1 MATAATVTIR
11 LDGDS
16 ATLIRELNKANQATT
31 RTFSGMQRDA
41 AAAAKALG
49 LVGLAAAAAFGALT
63 KRAFDS
69 VDALVKASDQLG
81 ATTSS
86 LAGLKLAGAQA
97 GVGFESVVGGM
108 LKMQR
113 SLVDATTKGGE
124 LAAVYERLGV
134 NTREL
139 LKLTPDQQLS
149 KLADAFAQIQNPAE
163 RTALAMQIFGK
174 GGTEMLPMLA
184 KGGGEMAKWAEQ
196 ADRLGIALSNVEAQT
211 IDDAGDA
218 LGVVALAA
226 EGVATQFALAI
237 APSITKGA
245 QGIVDFIAKAD
256 GFKSAMTAAA
266 GAVATVGEAFGESRA
281 AAALFS
287 GVGAAILTGLVNAA
301 NLLRL
306 ALLGIDL
313 AFMSIDAT
321 IRRIKGEQP
330 FDDIGSQA
338 KSLTSDLSK
347 LRIQAQL
354 LEATNIGGI
363 NTDGIASLKKEIA
376 DTEAKLKAL
385 GAPGKLAPLV
395 NELDRLKARRVDLGA
410 VVNDRSLE
418 GAQAQLRKLQGMA
431 TAAKAA
437 IETGGQ
443 PGWIDNI
450 RAAGI
455 RGVDTLDELQDRYE
469 TLQRS
474 IAQQQGAINI
484 GQTGL
489 DMAVTDV
496 RALDKEIAAL
506 QGRIKAE
513 GGEIL
518 LTVPKDAPLT
528 EYGELLRDIAAKSK
542 EAQAIPLWIGTEQIL
557 ADAKKAGDEAATAFA
572 ESAAAAPPATFTVSA
587 PVPQALDFSNL
598 LADATATA
606 KARVAI
612 EQATT
617 DEIRRI
623 AIAGEQDVSA
633 ALQASLAAM
642 AANLTDIQ
650 RRQAEN
656 QAKATGKPVDFDE
669 QAALL
674 QNQVRVTNAA
684 ADQLIAA
691 RERVAQGGPLAL
703 PARDA
708 AGIQAETEM
717 ATQVML
723 AAYATADAQRLEAQK
738 LLNETLYLG
747 EQEAGQALIE
757 LAAQQAREK
766 VIAEFEARGQ
776 AMDETGQFADPETR
790 AAFEKAVQ
798 DETLAR
804 ESDFLNQRLQM
815 QSQFGQ
821 QYLGIQKLITTLTG
835 KTWADSNRKQLSNA
849 AAFATGAI
857 GIANALFG
865 ENKAIAIGQAI
876 VSTYTGAAN
885 ALSSMPYPANLAAAA
900 TVIATGLAQVQSIR
914 SANKGGGGGFSGGG
928 AAASAPS
935 VPDYSSGAAGG
946 QAAGS
951 QAAIQIVV
959 QGDLLGW
966 DDFMRDRLVGSLRDI
981 VDGSDVVIFG
991 PGSRQ
996 AAEIRGGG

>member
-16 ATLIRELNKANQATT
+16 ATLIRELNKANQATA

-163 RTALAMQIFGK
+163 RTALAMQVFGK
-174 GGTEMLPMLA
+174 GGAEMMPMLA
-184 KGGGEMAKWAEQ
+184 KGGGELAKWAEQ
-196 ADRLGIALSNVEAQT
+196 ADRLGIALSNVEAKT

-237 APSITKGA
+237 APAIIKGSES
-245 QGIVDFIAKAD
+245 IVDFIAKSD
-256 GFKSAMTAAA
+256 GFKTAMTATA
-266 GAVATVGEAFGESRA
+266 GAVVSVGEAFGTSRA
-281 AAALFS
+281 AAAAFS
-287 GVGAAILTGLVNAA
+287 GIGAAILTALVNAA
-301 NLLRL
+301 NLLRK

-313 AFMSIDAT
+313 AFMTIEAT
-321 IRRIKGEQP
+321 IRRIKGETP

-338 KSLTSDLSK
+338 KSLTTELGK
-347 LRIQAQL
+347 LKTQAQL

-363 NTDGIASLKKEIA
+363 HTEGLAALKKEIA
-376 DTEAKLKAL
+376 DTEAKLKLL

-395 NELDRLKARRVDLGA
+395 NELDRLKARRVDLGE
-410 VVNDRSLE
+410 VVNARSLE
-418 GAQAQLRKLQGMA
+418 GATAQLRELQG
-431 TAAKAA
+431 KAA
-437 IETGGQ
+437 AARKALEGKGA
-443 PGWIDNI
+443 PGWLDDIQ
-450 RAAGI
+450 AAGI
-455 RGVDTLDELQDRYE
+455 RGVDTIDELQDRYA

-489 DMAVTDV
+489 DLALADV

-518 LTVPKDAPLT
+518 LKVPKDAPLT
-528 EYGELLRDIAAKSK
+528 EYGELLRDIAAKGK

-557 ADAKKAGDEAATAFA
+557 ADAKKAGDDAAAAFA
-572 ESAAAAPPATFTVSA
+572 DAAAAAPPATFTVSA
-587 PVPQALDFSNL
+587 PVPAALDFSAL

-606 KARVAI
+606 NARVAI
-612 EQATT
+612 ERAAT

-633 ALQASLAAM
+633 ALQGSLAAM
-642 AANLTDIQ
+642 AAHLTEIQ

-669 QAALL
+669 SAALM

-684 ADQLIAA
+684 ADQLLEA

-703 PARDA
+703 PAADA
-708 AGIQAETEM
+708 ESIRAETEM
-717 ATQVML
+717 ATQVLL
-723 AAYATADAQRLEAQK
+723 ATYANADAQRLEAQQ
-738 LLNETLYLG
+738 LLNDTLYLS
-747 EQEAGQALIE
+747 EQQAGQALIE
-757 LAAQQAREK
+757 LAATQAREK
-766 VIAEFEARGQ
+766 VLAEFEARGQ
-776 AMDETGQFADPETR
+776 AMDETGQFADPETQ

-804 ESDFLNQRLQM
+804 ENDFLNQRLQM
-815 QSQFGQ
+815 HSQFGQ
-821 QYLGIQKLITTLTG
+821 QYLSIQKLITTLTG
-835 KTWADSNRKQLSNA
+835 KTWADSNRKQLANITT
-849 AAFATGAI
+849 FATGAL
-857 GIANALFG
+857 GIASALFSD
-865 ENKAIAIGQAI
+865 NKAIAIGQAI
-876 VSTYTGAAN
+876 VSTYQGAAN
-885 ALSSMPYPANLAAAA
+885 ALSTVPYPANIAAAA
-900 TVIATGLAQVQSIR
+900 TVVATGLAQVANIR
-914 SANKGGGGGFSGGG
+914 SAAKGGGGFSGAS
-928 AAASAPS
+928 AAAPS
-935 VPDYSSGAAGG
+935 NVPDYVSAQTGDKG
-946 QAAGS
+946 GS

-966 DDFMRDRLVGSLRDI
+966 DDWMRDRLVGSLRDI

-996 AAEIRGGG
+996 AAEIRGG